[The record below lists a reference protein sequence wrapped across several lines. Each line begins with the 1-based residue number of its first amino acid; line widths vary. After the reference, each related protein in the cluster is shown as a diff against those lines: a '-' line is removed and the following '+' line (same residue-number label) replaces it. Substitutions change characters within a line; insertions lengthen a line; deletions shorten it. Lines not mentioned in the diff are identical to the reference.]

1 MKVLAY
7 LAVLLMI
14 FSCGG
19 TKNYTD
25 EENRA
30 YDNLQNLV
38 NSKRFE
44 IISNRARP
52 MATLALQQL
61 ANANMLGPGNTAG
74 SIDITSNANFLKMKG
89 DSVSAFFPFYGE
101 QNFGGGSYGG
111 SHLGIEFDAVPENYD
126 VTFDDEKH
134 RANIRFK
141 AKDKY
146 RSNEFYNIYIT
157 IFPNY
162 RSVIQVQS
170 TSRTAIEFTGAVKPL
185 PNEDMVQ

>member
-7 LAVLLMI
+7 LGVLLMI

-30 YDNLQNLV
+30 YENLQNLV

-111 SHLGIEFDAVPENYD
+111 NHLGIEFDAVPENYD
-126 VTFDDEKH
+126 VRFDDEKH

-141 AKDKY
+141 TKDTY

-157 IFPNY
+157 IFSNY

-185 PNEDMVQ
+185 PNEDTVQ